1 MATSGV
7 KRIKISTIDR
17 EGYNNSSKFLDLEE
31 LVINHPKGIDDI
43 NDIGVSG
50 SNILGG
56 PTSYPITNTRQNVND
71 FLFTIVPTS
80 QNNNL
85 TQTII
90 PDIAVYATSSNV
102 STTSVNNVITVL
114 NNRQSQT
121 NAIFTTSEVQW
132 VGNWKRLYF
141 PTASS
146 SNVAGWFENYE
157 FPATPQANLSLFLI
171 KDIPTTQ
178 YRIRVHGKIH
188 RSGLTSPLTQSLYC
202 MVSDYQPQDYL
213 TTNYAIFPTL
223 RSIQNPVFPLGYQ
236 LQSSLISASNGQDQ
250 NIDFDFIVTQS
261 YSRILNKPIGPTYGP
276 TRYTFGASLPISTP
290 NWSISLA
297 AGTGSTSNSELYISR
312 SGLFLE
318 ITPYPTT
325 SLVPTIDIINSSSVP
340 YNATKLY
347 GGNIFPFAG
356 VSWSV
361 IVPEF
366 TTGIA
371 EASLTVG
378 NIDTWVKAG
387 YISAYSIINFPSN
400 SFYNTNSTYKGF
412 RVASLLTTSSYIPL
426 VDTDENYAISE
437 FNPLINNV
445 DLSPQSVFYYD
456 LDYSNGMSTPVNLP
470 QVNQGSAEKARINDS
485 NYSRESWNNIRYR
498 GSRVTSPGINKT

>member
-7 KRIKISTIDR
+7 KRIKISSIDR

-43 NDIGVSG
+43 NNIGISG

-71 FLFTIVPTS
+71 FLFTTVPTS
-80 QNNNL
+80 QNSNL

-102 STTSVNNVITVL
+102 STPLPINNIKVIST
-114 NNRQSQT
+114 RQSQT
-121 NAIFTTSEVQW
+121 NASFSSPEVQW
-132 VGNWKRLYF
+132 AGNWTTLYF
-141 PTASS
+141 PTSSS
-146 SNVAGWFENYE
+146 SNIAGWFESFVGDNTSFFY
-157 FPATPQANLSLFLI
+157 L

-178 YRIRVHGKIH
+178 YKIKIYGKI
-188 RSGLTSPLTQSLYC
+188 RRIGSSSPSTQSLYC
-202 MVSDYQPQDYL
+202 MVSDYRPSDNLGLYYI
-213 TTNYAIFPTL
+213 NPTL
-223 RSIQNPVFPLGYQ
+223 INQIFPLGYQ
-236 LQSSLISASNGQDQ
+236 LQSTLISASNNQDQ
-250 NIDFDFIVTQS
+250 NINFEFIVTQS
-261 YSRILNKPIGPTYGP
+261 YSRILNKPIGPSYGP
-276 TRYTFGASLPISTP
+276 TVYALGGTSTYSFPTWSL
-290 NWSISLA
+290 SLGV
-297 AGTGSTSNSELYISR
+297 GTGSTSFSELYISR

-325 SLVPTIDIINSSSVP
+325 SLAPTIDIINTSSVS
-340 YNATKLY
+340 YSTTKLY
-347 GGNIFPFAG
+347 AGNIFPFAG

-366 TTGIA
+366 TTDVA

-387 YISAYSIINFPSN
+387 YISAYNITNFPSN
-400 SFYNTNSTYKGF
+400 SFYNSNSTYKGF

-426 VDTDENYAISE
+426 VDTDENYATSE

-445 DLSPQSVFYYD
+445 DLPPQSVFYYD
-456 LDYSNGMSTPVNLP
+456 LDYSNGMSTPINLS

>member
-43 NDIGVSG
+43 NGIGVSG

-85 TQTII
+85 TQTIT
-90 PDIAVYATSSNV
+90 PDITVYATSSDIATL
-102 STTSVNNVITVL
+102 SNNITVL
-114 NNRQSQT
+114 TTRQTQNNAS
-121 NAIFTTSEVQW
+121 FSSPEVQW
-132 VGNWKRLYF
+132 TGHWKSLSF
-141 PTASS
+141 PTVTD
-146 SNVAGWFENYE
+146 NVAGWFNGTNFY
-157 FPATPQANLSLFLI
+157 L

-178 YRIRVHGKIH
+178 YRVKIHGKI
-188 RSGLTSPLTQSLYC
+188 RRAGVLGPATQSLYC
-202 MVSDYQPQDYL
+202 MISDYSPSDALGSYP
-213 TTNYAIFPTL
+213 F
-223 RSIQNPVFPLGYQ
+223 NPPVVNQFFPLGYQ
-236 LQSSLISASNGQDQ
+236 LQSTLISASNAQDQ
-250 NIDFDFIVTQS
+250 NVNFDFIVTQS
-261 YSRILNKPIGPTYGP
+261 YSRILNKPIGPSYGP
-276 TRYTFGASLPISTP
+276 TTYTLGGTTTTQTPFWRFYLGVGTASVSNQPI
-290 NWSISLA
+290 
-297 AGTGSTSNSELYISR
+297 SELYISR

-325 SLVPTIDIINSSSVP
+325 SLAPTIDIINSSSVS
-340 YNATKLY
+340 YNTTKLY

-387 YISAYSIINFPSN
+387 YISAYSITNFPSN

-426 VDTDENYAISE
+426 VDTDENYATSE

>member
-7 KRIKISTIDR
+7 KKIKISTIDR
-17 EGYNNSSKFLDLEE
+17 EGYDNSSKFLDLEE
-31 LVINHPKGIDDI
+31 LIINHPKVIDDI
-43 NDIGVSG
+43 NNIGVSG

-56 PTSYPITNTRQNVND
+56 PTSYPITNTRQNVNN

-80 QNNNL
+80 QNSNL
-85 TQTII
+85 TQTIT

-102 STTSVNNVITVL
+102 STTNISNIITVL
-114 NNRQSQT
+114 SNRQSQT
-121 NAIFTTSEVQW
+121 NTLFTTSEVQW
-132 VGNWKRLYF
+132 IGGWKTLYF

-146 SNVAGWFENYE
+146 SNVAGWLKNFT
-157 FPATPQANLSLFLI
+157 FPISQLNFSYFQI
-171 KDIPTTQ
+171 EDIPTTQ
-178 YRIRVHGKIH
+178 YRIRVYGKIH
-188 RSGLTSPLTQSLYC
+188 RNGSISPSTQSLYC
-202 MVSDYQPQDYL
+202 MISDYIPQDYL
-213 TTNYAIFPTL
+213 TTNYATSASFRPIIN
-223 RSIQNPVFPLGYQ
+223 SSFPLGYQ
-236 LQSSLISASNGQDQ
+236 LQSTLISASNGQDQ

-276 TRYTFGASLPISTP
+276 TKYTLGESSTLTP
-290 NWSISLA
+290 PTWYVSLA
-297 AGTGSTSNSELYISR
+297 AGTGSSSNSELYISR

-325 SLVPTIDIINSSSVP
+325 SLAPTIDIINSSSVS
-340 YNATKLY
+340 YNDIKLY

-387 YISAYSIINFPSN
+387 YISAYSITNFPSN

-426 VDTDENYAISE
+426 VDTDENYATSE

>member
-7 KRIKISTIDR
+7 KKIKISTIDR
-17 EGYNNSSKFLDLEE
+17 EGYDNSSKFLDLEE
-31 LVINHPKGIDDI
+31 LIINHPKGIDDI

-56 PTSYPITNTRQNVND
+56 PTSYPITNTRQNAND

-80 QNNNL
+80 QNSNL
-85 TQTII
+85 TQTIT
-90 PDIAVYATSSNV
+90 PDIAVYATSSNKA
-102 STTSVNNVITVL
+102 TSL
-114 NNRQSQT
+114 NNIKVLSTRQSQT
-121 NAIFTTSEVQW
+121 NTSFSSPEVQW
-132 VGNWKRLYF
+132 AGNWTSLYF
-141 PTASS
+141 PTSSS
-146 SNVAGWFENYE
+146 SNIAGWFQS
-157 FPATPQANLSLFLI
+157 FAGADASLFYL

-178 YRIRVHGKIH
+178 YRIKIYGKIT
-188 RSGLTSPLTQSLYC
+188 RIGGSTPLTQSLYC
-202 MVSDYQPQDYL
+202 MVSDYPPSDVLSLY
-213 TTNYAIFPTL
+213 
-223 RSIQNPVFPLGYQ
+223 SVNPSLFNSLFPLGYQ
-236 LQSSLISASNGQDQ
+236 LQSTLISASNAQDQ
-250 NIDFDFIVTQS
+250 NVNFDFIVTQS
-261 YSRILNKPIGPTYGP
+261 YSRILDKPIGPSYGP
-276 TRYTFGASLPISTP
+276 IRYSLGGTTTLSLPT
-290 NWSISLA
+290 WSLSLGV
-297 AGTGSTSNSELYISR
+297 GTGSSSTSELYISR

-325 SLVPTIDIINSSSVP
+325 SLAPTIDIINSSSVP

-366 TTGIA
+366 TTDIA

-426 VDTDENYAISE
+426 VDTDENYATSE

>member
-7 KRIKISTIDR
+7 KRIKISSIDR
-17 EGYNNSSKFLDLEE
+17 EGNDNSSKFLDLEE
-31 LVINHPKGIDDI
+31 LIINHPKGIDDI
-43 NDIGVSG
+43 NGIGISG

-71 FLFTIVPTS
+71 FLFTTVPTS
-80 QNNNL
+80 QNSNL
-85 TQTII
+85 TQTIT
-90 PDIAVYATSSNV
+90 PDIAVYATSSNTATGNNNIIV
-102 STTSVNNVITVL
+102 LTTRQTQNNASFL
-114 NNRQSQT
+114 SP
-121 NAIFTTSEVQW
+121 EVQW
-132 VGNWKRLYF
+132 TGPWTSLSF
-141 PTASS
+141 PTSSS
-146 SNVAGWFENYE
+146 SNVAGWFNGTNFY
-157 FPATPQANLSLFLI
+157 L

-178 YRIRVHGKIH
+178 YRVKIHGKI
-188 RSGLTSPLTQSLYC
+188 RRTGGTGPTTQSLYC
-202 MVSDYQPQDYL
+202 MISDYSPSDILGIYP
-213 TTNYAIFPTL
+213 F
-223 RSIQNPVFPLGYQ
+223 NPSSLNPNFPLGYQ
-236 LQSSLISASNGQDQ
+236 LQSTLISASNGQDQ
-250 NIDFDFIVTQS
+250 NVNFDFIVTQS
-261 YSRILNKPIGPTYGP
+261 YSRILNKPIGPSYGP
-276 TRYTFGASLPISTP
+276 ATYTLGGTATTQTPSWKFYLGVGTASVSGQPI
-290 NWSISLA
+290 
-297 AGTGSTSNSELYISR
+297 SELYISR

-325 SLVPTIDIINSSSVP
+325 SLAPTIDIINSSSVS
-340 YNATKLY
+340 YNDTKLY

-387 YISAYSIINFPSN
+387 YISAYSITNFPSN

-426 VDTDENYAISE
+426 VDTDENYATSE

>member
-7 KRIKISTIDR
+7 KKIKISTIDR
-17 EGYNNSSKFLDLEE
+17 EGYDNSSKFLDLEE
-31 LVINHPKGIDDI
+31 LIINHPKGIDDI
-43 NDIGVSG
+43 NNIGVSG

-56 PTSYPITNTRQNVND
+56 PTSYPITNTRQNTND

-80 QNNNL
+80 QNSNL
-85 TQTII
+85 TQTIT
-90 PDIAVYATSSNV
+90 PDIAVYATSSNIATPFNNIPV
-102 STTSVNNVITVL
+102 LTTRLTQNNA
-114 NNRQSQT
+114 NFS
-121 NAIFTTSEVQW
+121 SPEVQW
-132 VGNWKRLYF
+132 SGGWKGIPF
-141 PTASS
+141 PTYSG
-146 SNVAGWFENYE
+146 NGAGWWDGTTFY
-157 FPATPQANLSLFLI
+157 L

-178 YRIRVHGKIH
+178 YRVKIHGKI
-188 RSGLTSPLTQSLYC
+188 RRVGTSGPTTQSLYC
-202 MVSDYQPQDYL
+202 MVADDIENTLNIGFLQ
-213 TTNYAIFPTL
+213 NYPSLNRFL
-223 RSIQNPVFPLGYQ
+223 PLGYQ
-236 LQSSLISASNGQDQ
+236 LQSTLISASNAQDQ
-250 NIDFDFIVTQS
+250 NVNFDFIVTQS
-261 YSRILNKPIGPTYGP
+261 YSRILNKPIGPSYG
-276 TRYTFGASLPISTP
+276 TTKYTLGGTTTTQTPFWKFYLGVGTASVDNQPY
-290 NWSISLA
+290 
-297 AGTGSTSNSELYISR
+297 SELYISR

-325 SLVPTIDIINSSSVP
+325 SLAPTIDIINSSSVS
-340 YNATKLY
+340 YNDTKLY

-378 NIDTWVKAG
+378 DIDTWVKAG
-387 YISAYSIINFPSN
+387 YISAYSITNFPSN

-445 DLSPQSVFYYD
+445 DLSPQSIFYYD